1 MKRVAFGEVRNID
14 AHLDENS
21 ERSATCSGVA
31 TSGPRVTRE
40 YLTNLQWRWYLKI
53 GIGFDLVTQ

>member
-40 YLTNLQWRWYLKI
+40 YLTNLN
-53 GIGFDLVTQ
+53 GVGT